1 MSQNRIKRPG
11 PVEPQPPA
19 SGAWEDADVSLDTD
33 LLPLEE
39 TPKKAKPGVRKE
51 RKERKEQ
58 SEYSCEAKPDYA
70 SGSGYP
76 QQGYMYAPPVY
87 FPPPPQT
94 PPPPPKVDESSP
106 TSGLW
111 AMIRL
116 FTEHTPDTV
125 KRWVGVGVSLL
136 LLLAISQFV
145 LQINYGAT
153 INRMIDRQHHL
164 TGAQLESIKNNTNT
178 LNSIQERLDT
188 LHKQTAD
195 TEKKLDKGIEDTRT
209 LFRWACSF
217 KDPPESC
224 NQIYKLPAPATA
236 QSAPDVSRPVEGT
249 SVVITPNE
257 PVGSIPAQPITP
269 PASGIGKS
277 KFKKP

>member
-1 MSQNRIKRPG
+1 MSQNRIKKPG

-19 SGAWEDADVSLDTD
+19 SGAWKDTDVSLDTD

-39 TPKKAKPGVRKE
+39 TPKRAKPGVRKE
-51 RKERKEQ
+51 P
-58 SEYSCEAKPDYA
+58 SYAAKPDSADTAPRGYVYA
-70 SGSGYP
+70 
-76 QQGYMYAPPVY
+76 APPVY
-87 FPPPPQT
+87 FPPPP
-94 PPPPPKVDESSP
+94 PPPAPKPDENSP
-106 TSGLW
+106 TSGMW

-116 FTEHTPDTV
+116 FTEHTPDSV

-153 INRMIDRQHHL
+153 INRLIDRQHHL

-178 LNSIQERLDT
+178 LNSIQERLDA
-188 LHKQTAD
+188 LHKQSVD

-236 QSAPDVSRPVEGT
+236 QSTPDTARPVEGT

-269 PASGIGKS
+269 PASGIRKL
-277 KFKKP
+277 KKP